1 MGDAIGLTSAGC
13 RVRRE
18 RLLEL
23 VEADLLIISNPRHI
37 YYFSNLWQSPLAL
50 SGWGP
55 LFLFIE
61 ASSGRTRVLVHDFL
75 ASAAHEAF
83 ADEVEVYPWYT
94 ATADPGVNF
103 WPVAVEALN
112 KQLQSYKARRVGIEL
127 GSLPFGAEIEAWV
140 DLTGIIRGLRRRKD
154 EDELVLIRQA
164 IRAVEAGHQAARAA
178 IRPGITELDVY
189 NAVYAA
195 IVSEAGKAVLP
206 LGDFASGDRAHGGG
220 GPATSRILRSGEV
233 MILDIFPIIEGYRAD
248 FTATLAVDGTL
259 KPKQQAL
266 EAALHAAIAAG
277 EEMLRPGNRAGDVY
291 RAVYRALEAHDFAQ
305 GFGHHAGHGLGL
317 GHPEPP
323 FLVPNSEELLVAG
336 DVVTLEPG
344 SYSGSGTEVF
354 GGRIE
359 HNYLITESGFERL
372 TNHRTTFV

>member
-1 MGDAIGLTSAGC
+1 MGLTTEGC
-13 RVRRE
+13 QTRRE

-61 ASSGRTRVLVHDFL
+61 VSSGRTRLLVHDFL

-112 KQLQSYKARRVGIEL
+112 QQLHSYGAKRIGLEL
-127 GSLPFGAEIEAWV
+127 GSLPFGVEINEWV

-154 EDELVLIRQA
+154 EDEVMLIRQA
-164 IRAVEAGHQAARAA
+164 VSAVEAGHRAARAA

-189 NAVYAA
+189 NAIYAA
-195 IVSEAGKAVLP
+195 IVNEARKAVLP

-233 MILDIFPIIEGYRAD
+233 MLLDIFPIIEGYRAD
-248 FTATLAVDGTL
+248 FTATLAVDGIL
-259 KPKQQAL
+259 SPKQQAL
-266 EAALHAAIAAG
+266 ETALHAAVAAG
-277 EEMLRPGNRAGDVY
+277 ERMLRPGNSAGDVY
-291 RAVYRALEAHDFAQ
+291 RAVYQALKEHDFAE

-317 GHPEPP
+317 GHPEAP
-323 FLVPNSEELLVAG
+323 FLVPNSDELLVVG

-344 SYSGSGTEVF
+344 SYSGKEAAEGF
-354 GGRIE
+354 GVRIE
-359 HNYLITESGFERL
+359 HNYLITETGFERL
-372 TNHRTTFV
+372 TNHRTSF